1 MLRVSRRGFE
11 RIVLRTVVGLPV
23 PVQEW
28 LENVDI
34 LVEEWPSREV
44 LREAGFES
52 RYDILGL
59 YRGLA
64 LPDRDAYDM
73 VLPDRITL
81 FRRPILAVCGSVEE
95 VEAEVRTTLLHE
107 IAHFLGWGEGEMGR
121 LGVE

>member
-1 MLRVSRRGFE
+1 MLRLSRRGFE
-11 RIVLRTVVGLPV
+11 RIVLRAVVALPA

-34 LVEEWPSREV
+34 LVEEWPSGEE
-44 LREAGFES
+44 LRASGFES
-52 RYDILGL
+52 RYNMLGL
-59 YRGLA
+59 YEGLA

-107 IAHFLGWGEGEMGR
+107 IAHHLGWGEEEMGR